1 MNIVYII
8 TRSDT
13 LGGANIHLL
22 DLAEGVKNLG
32 HQVTILI
39 GGEGVVTQQA
49 RTRGLNCI
57 SLENMVREINPLK
70 DVKCFYEIKRHL
82 LAIKPDIVHCHS
94 SKAGILGR
102 LVSYHLKIK
111 NVFTAHGWAFTEGV
125 SKKQAMLYKYIEKY
139 VAYITDKII
148 TVSDY
153 DKLHAFKNNVSN
165 QNQMITIHNGIKHSW
180 QNRDKNDNRLKIVM
194 VARFSSQKNY
204 KDLVLSLS
212 RISHLNWEAEFIGDG
227 ELKEETELLVKKLQL
242 ENRISFAGQCFDV
255 SQRLANSDIFVLSS
269 NYEGFPLTIL
279 EAMSHSLPILASDVG
294 GVKEA
299 IEGNGYLIPR
309 GDVKYLADK
318 LSELIENERLRNDMG
333 KISYK
338 NFVENFT
345 FERMLEK
352 TISVYSE
359 LVGNFDEK

>member
-22 DLAEGVKNLG
+22 DLAEGVQNLG

-49 RTRGLNCI
+49 RERGLNCI
-57 SLENMVREINPLK
+57 SLDNMVREINLLK
-70 DVKCFYEIKRHL
+70 DFKCFFEIKKHL

-125 SKKQAMLYKYIEKY
+125 NPKKALFYRNIEKY
-139 VAYITDKII
+139 IAYITDKII
-148 TVSDY
+148 TVSEY
-153 DKLHAFKNNVSN
+153 DRQHALKYGVSN
-165 QNQMITIHNGIKHSW
+165 TDQMITIHNGIKFLPAIVE
-180 QNRDKNDNRLKIVM
+180 KGKLVKIIM
-194 VARFSSQKNY
+194 VARFSSPKKYSDLILALSQI
-204 KDLVLSLS
+204 KDL
-212 RISHLNWEAEFIGDG
+212 NWCAEFVGDG
-227 ELKEETELLVKKLQL
+227 ELKTEMEQL
-242 ENRISFAGQCFDV
+242 SASLDLKDRIIFSGQCFDV
-255 SQRLANSDIFVLSS
+255 NHRLANSDIFVLTS

-294 GVKEA
+294 GVEEA
-299 IEGNGYLIPR
+299 IDGNGYLIPK
-309 GDVKYLADK
+309 GEVKYLADK
-318 LSELIENERLRNDMG
+318 LSDLIKNDGLRNNMG
-333 KISYK
+333 KRSYQ
-338 NFVENFT
+338 NFVEKFT
-345 FERMLEK
+345 FEKMLEK
-352 TISVYSE
+352 TVLVYCE
-359 LVGNFDEK
+359 LVGKFDEK